1 MVTGV
6 GGGGVIH
13 LPLPPGMTTENTMVG
28 ILGVCS
34 GVGGG
39 VDGVGG
45 GVGTFIVC
53 RILSDPWGR
62 LSHPINAAG
71 VVIVVV
77 GTPGVIPVGGM
88 VGHL

>member
-28 ILGVCS
+28 ILGVC
-34 GVGGG
+34 G
-39 VDGVGG
+39 GVGG

-71 VVIVVV
+71 VIIVVV
-77 GTPGVIPVGGM
+77 GIPGVIPVGGM
-88 VGHL
+88 IGHLE